1 MVDSA
6 EKEKG
11 HWRVWFDTSEITKAT
26 VTQFTHILEDVGYEE
41 GDGFFVEVRHPR
53 NPVEEHRA
61 IIASFPEP
69 LRLPMNQPSMPPAS
83 HEAMAAEIIDRL
95 EQQVATVV
103 LGKPE
108 VIRLAVVCLLA
119 KGHLLIE
126 DVPGVG
132 KTTLAQSLARSL
144 GLGFQR
150 IQFTSDLLPS
160 DIVGVSIFRQSAEDF
175 EFVPGPIFSNVV
187 LADEINRA
195 SPKTQSALLEAM
207 SERQVSVDRE
217 RHPLPEPFMVLA
229 TQNPSKYVG
238 TFPLPESQLD
248 RFMMSL
254 RLGYPSRD
262 KENGAAAESG
272 GVEGALERSGG
283 GGVSRRFSEPA
294 GAGWLVRVADK
305 LADYILSIT
314 EATRDASKFLLG
326 VSTRGAQSLYRA
338 TQAMALCEGRPFA
351 IPDDVQR
358 VAVPILAHRVLLKN
372 GAGGLTSGREAIQR
386 LLDSIAI
393 PV

>member
-1 MVDSA
+1 M
-6 EKEKG
+6 
-11 HWRVWFDTSEITKAT
+11 T
-26 VTQFTHILEDVGYEE
+26 
-41 GDGFFVEVRHPR
+41 
-53 NPVEEHRA
+53 
-61 IIASFPEP
+61 
-69 LRLPMNQPSMPPAS
+69 QPSPTAS
-83 HEAMAAEIIDRL
+83 HEAVAARIIDRL
-95 EQQVATVV
+95 ERQVATVV
-103 LGKPE
+103 KGKPE

-119 KGHLLIE
+119 KGHLLVE

-144 GLGFQR
+144 GLDFQR

-160 DIVGVSIFRQSAEDF
+160 DILGVSIFRQTREDF
-175 EFVPGPIFSNVV
+175 EFVAGPIFSHVV

-217 RHPLPEPFMVLA
+217 RHDLPQPFIVLA
-229 TQNPSKYVG
+229 TQNPLEYVG

-254 RLGYPSRD
+254 RLGYPERD
-262 KENGAAAESG
+262 KERELLLSG
-272 GVEGALERSGG
+272 GVEGVLDDLEPV
-283 GGVSRRFSEPA
+283 VSRAEVLDLQERASRV
-294 GAGWLVRVADK
+294 LVAEK
-305 LADYILSIT
+305 LADYILSIV
-314 EATRDASKFLLG
+314 EATRDPSSFLLG
-326 VSTRGAQSLYRA
+326 VSTRGAQNLYRA

-372 GAGGLTSGREAIQR
+372 GGSGLASGSEAILR
-386 LLDSIAI
+386 VLDSTSV